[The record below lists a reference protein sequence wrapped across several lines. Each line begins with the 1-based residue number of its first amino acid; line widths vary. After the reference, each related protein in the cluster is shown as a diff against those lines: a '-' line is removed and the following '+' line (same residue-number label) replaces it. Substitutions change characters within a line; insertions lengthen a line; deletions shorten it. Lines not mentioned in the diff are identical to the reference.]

1 MKTLA
6 RPFHALHATH
16 LHAKYDY
23 IAGNLWSEF
32 SPQVSPKIKK
42 EEYEIDLQA
51 ANWHLTRTFF
61 YVLLRSLIGS

>member
-6 RPFHALHATH
+6 RPFYALHATH

-23 IAGNLWSEF
+23 IAGSLWSEF

-42 EEYEIDLQA
+42 MKKNVDE
-51 ANWHLTRTFF
+51 N
-61 YVLLRSLIGS
+61 

>member
-23 IAGNLWSEF
+23 IAENLWSEF

-42 EEYEIDLQA
+42 IEYIK
-51 ANWHLTRTFF
+51 LT
-61 YVLLRSLIGS
+61 YKQQIGI